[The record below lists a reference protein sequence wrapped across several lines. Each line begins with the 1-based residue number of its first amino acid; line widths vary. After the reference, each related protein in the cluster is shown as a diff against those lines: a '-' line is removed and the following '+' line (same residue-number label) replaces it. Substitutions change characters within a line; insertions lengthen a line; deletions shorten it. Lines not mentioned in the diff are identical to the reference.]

1 MMAYK
6 VYSRFERPMT
16 PFSPYGNGMDI
27 VFEER
32 FNAGVLSLEK
42 VGEVPI
48 NPLVQESLEG
58 TLIYN
63 ILERF
68 NAGDPYALQ
77 KNIGQFV
84 DATACP
90 RSLAEAQQL
99 LIDARN
105 SFNSLPLDIRSKY
118 GHNPMAFMEAVSQV
132 PVDRLG
138 EFFANMTGK
147 KEVKSDAVKKT
158 VPSDQTHGE

>member
-1 MMAYK
+1 MAYK
-6 VYSRFERPMT
+6 VFSRFDRPQT
-16 PFSPYGNGMDI
+16 PYSPFGNGMDI

-32 FNAGVLSLEK
+32 VDSGVLRLVK

-77 KNIGQFV
+77 KNVGQFI

-132 PVDRLG
+132 PVDKLG
-138 EFFANMTGK
+138 DFFATLTGKK
-147 KEVKSDAVKKT
+147 KEVKSDAAS
-158 VPSDQTHGE
+158 PSNAPDQTHGE